1 MCRVVSCPACGS
13 VDSRAH
19 HHSLVYYALRCYG
32 SFLSS
37 SLTVSATKL
46 LPLPSS
52 HHPSITN
59 YDYDYY
65 FMLFSFSFPIAVA
78 VIPYWTN
85 LKKKVN
91 SKEKKVLFFCQATPL
106 HLRVSKLDKLH
117 SFIFI
122 FSVPT
127 KLKPSPLPSF
137 IQLFLVV
144 LITVRSRV
152 VQRKYKYSPKLE
164 LLRISNQQTIH
175 DP

>member
-1 MCRVVSCPACGS
+1 MPFALCVVVLPLSPFLPRSSTAGRYDVISFPSGLCRITLNLFFLLLSTSLDQSPLCCNVSCRVVSCPACGS

-65 FMLFSFSFPIAVA
+65 FMLFSFSFPYSRRRHSI
-78 VIPYWTN
+78 
-85 LKKKVN
+85 
-91 SKEKKVLFFCQATPL
+91 
-106 HLRVSKLDKLH
+106 LD
-117 SFIFI
+117 
-122 FSVPT
+122 
-127 KLKPSPLPSF
+127 
-137 IQLFLVV
+137 
-144 LITVRSRV
+144 
-152 VQRKYKYSPKLE
+152 
-164 LLRISNQQTIH
+164 
-175 DP
+175 

>member
-91 SKEKKVLFFCQATPL
+91 SKEKKVLFFARQPPYTCESPNFTSYILLSLSSVYRLNSNLLPC
-106 HLRVSKLDKLH
+106 LH
-117 SFIFI
+117 SFNF
-122 FSVPT
+122 FSGFDYRT
-127 KLKPSPLPSF
+127 IASCTTQ
-137 IQLFLVV
+137 IQ
-144 LITVRSRV
+144 I
-152 VQRKYKYSPKLE
+152 QP
-164 LLRISNQQTIH
+164 
-175 DP
+175 